1 MDNPRPE
8 KVAVVDEVR
17 NRLDAADAAILTEYR
32 GLSVKDL
39 ATLRRSLTAA
49 GGTYKIYKNTLVGF
63 AVRDLG
69 LDGIES
75 MLTGPTAITF
85 VDGDAVDV
93 AKALR
98 DFARVHPN
106 LVVKGG
112 ILGRSVLS
120 PADASALADV
130 PPREVLLARIAGG
143 LAAPMVQFAGLLQAL
158 PRNLAYGLK
167 ALIDQKGGVPAEAA
181 PADTEATDAPTDAA
195 AAPAAPTADPTPVEE
210 AAAPPGA
217 DATAAAPAPAE
228 PTAGAPA
235 EPTAGAPEAAE
246 ATSGDAPPAEVAAA
260 APAEPT
266 TEAVEGTPDA
276 PTEPAAEPTA
286 AAPAEPPDAT
296 AAPATEAADTGGPS
310 TASPAVGTP
319 EAPTEPAADT
329 PGAAPPADADNDAAS
344 TEAPAEGAPEAAA
357 PDTASADPSTTTDPA

>member
-85 VDGDAVDV
+85 VEGDAVDV

-106 LVVKGG
+106 LMVKGG

-120 PADASALADV
+120 PADASALAEV

-158 PRNLAYGLK
+158 PRNLAFGLK

-181 PADTEATDAPTDAA
+181 AADTEATDAPTEAA
-195 AAPAAPTADPTPVEE
+195 AAPAEPIADASPVEE
-210 AAAPPGA
+210 AAAPPGPE
-217 DATAAAPAPAE
+217 ATAAAPAPAE
-228 PTAGAPA
+228 PAADAPEPA
-235 EPTAGAPEAAE
+235 EPAADAPEPAEPAAE
-246 ATSGDAPPAEVAAA
+246 ATAA
-260 APAEPT
+260 APP
-266 TEAVEGTPDA
+266 
-276 PTEPAAEPTA
+276 EPAAEGTPN
-286 AAPAEPPDAT
+286 APAEAAAGSPGEAT
-296 AAPATEAADTGGPS
+296 
-310 TASPAVGTP
+310 
-319 EAPTEPAADT
+319 PTD
-329 PGAAPPADADNDAAS
+329 ADADTAS
-344 TEAPAEGAPEAAA
+344 TEEPAEGAPGAAA

>member
-17 NRLDAADAAILTEYR
+17 SRLDAADAAILTEYR

-69 LDGIES
+69 LDGMES

-85 VDGDAVDV
+85 VEGDAVDV

-120 PADASALADV
+120 PGDASALADV

-167 ALIDQKGGVPAEAA
+167 ALIDQKGG
-181 PADTEATDAPTDAA
+181 
-195 AAPAAPTADPTPVEE
+195 
-210 AAAPPGA
+210 
-217 DATAAAPAPAE
+217 APAE
-228 PTAGAPA
+228 PVDEAAPLDAPA
-235 EPTAGAPEAAE
+235 EP
-246 ATSGDAPPAEVAAA
+246 AAA
-260 APAEPT
+260 PSDAPAEPAAAGT
-266 TEAVEGTPDA
+266 GTGATESPAEGTPE
-276 PTEPAAEPTA
+276 TPA
-286 AAPAEPPDAT
+286 
-296 AAPATEAADTGGPS
+296 
-310 TASPAVGTP
+310 
-319 EAPTEPAADT
+319 EPAADT
-329 PGAAPPADADNDAAS
+329 PAEPTPDEADSGATS
-344 TEAPAEGAPEAAA
+344 TDEPAEGAPDAPA
-357 PDTASADPSTTTDPA
+357 PDDPSTTTDPA